1 MERMNRFMIISSV
14 FLLTMGFMMG
24 SALAKFPERPIKL
37 VVGFSAGGSTDQ
49 VTRALA
55 SAAEKILDQNIAVVN
70 KPGGAGSIAASWVA
84 NKKPNGYNLV
94 IMSPAMVTSGLTKKV
109 PYDIFKDFTNVMQ
122 FGNYT
127 HCLASLSDSPWK
139 DLKGMVEWG
148 KKNPGKLTISG
159 PGTGGI
165 PHLCAVKFADVA
177 DVEMKYIPFK
187 GGAPAVAAL
196 LGGHV
201 LAYSGP
207 PAFWPH
213 VKTGKV
219 NFLGVYAEKR
229 VAGYPDVPTVQQV
242 GYEVVGK
249 APIGI
254 SAPAGLPEEVRI
266 TIRDAFRKAMEDPQV
281 IELTEKWLMPLE
293 YKDGPE
299 YDKTVKWMWDNY
311 GALTESIGL
320 RRK

>member
-1 MERMNRFMIISSV
+1 MKYMGRFAIISSV
-14 FLLTMGFMMG
+14 VLLTVGLMLGT
-24 SALAKFPERPIKL
+24 AWAKFPERPITL
-37 VVGFSAGGSTDQ
+37 VVGFSPGGSTDQ
-49 VTRALA
+49 VTRSLA
-55 SAAEKILDQNIAVVN
+55 AATEKILGQNIVIVN

-109 PYDIFKDFTNVMQ
+109 PYDIFEDFTNVMQ

-127 HCLASLSDSPWK
+127 HCLASLSKSPWK
-139 DLKGMVEWG
+139 DLKGMIAWG
-148 KKNPGKLTISG
+148 KNNPGKLTISG

-165 PHLCAVKFADVA
+165 PHLCAVKLADVA
-177 DVEMKYIPFK
+177 KVEMKYVPFK

-196 LGGHV
+196 LGDHV
-201 LAYSGP
+201 TAYSGP

-213 VKTGKV
+213 IKTGKV
-219 NFLGVYAEKR
+219 NFLAVYAEKR
-229 VAGYPDVPTVQQV
+229 VAGYPDVPSVQQV
-242 GYEVVGK
+242 GYDVVGK

-254 SAPAGLPEEVRI
+254 SGPAGLPEEVRL
-266 TIRDAFRKAMEDPQV
+266 TLRDAFRKGMEDPSL
-281 IELTEKWLMPLE
+281 IKLTEKWLMPLE